1 MPKKRA
7 LAEMGVTAAAAVP
20 PGEMKKCEKQDDMRR
35 LRELLELARSRLDVP
50 Q

>member
-1 MPKKRA
+1 MKAKLVRPRKGH
-7 LAEMGVTAAAAVP
+7 LVP
-20 PGEMKKCEKQDDMRR
+20 PGEMKKREKQGDDIVRR